1 MYINSIHES
10 KSHYLPSIESFLE
23 IVIMRYEIPK
33 FLRVFNLI
41 FASEA
46 LSRTMFIYSSKP

>member
-23 IVIMRYEIPK
+23 IVIMRYEYPS
-33 FLRVFNLI
+33 FCG
-41 FASEA
+41 
-46 LSRTMFIYSSKP
+46 SSI